1 MANQTSSVYLHQ
13 MFSAGRIYQAQKN
26 RTLIQYFK
34 HALDLSLNLPVS
46 RNLYSQSYRNLL

>member
-1 MANQTSSVYLHQ
+1 MANQTSSVYLYQ
-13 MFSAGRIYQAQKN
+13 MFSAGRIYQAQQN

-46 RNLYSQSYRNLL
+46 RNLYSQSYWNLL